1 MLDNQKMLE
10 VLKIISDFVAKAA
23 IIAPTMI
30 TDDMALVTD
39 INGVCNAGVTLKPRN
54 TQRKLRE

>member
-1 MLDNQKMLE
+1 MLE

-30 TDDMALVTD
+30 TDDMALVT
-39 INGVCNAGVTLKPRN
+39 TLMECALLVLHTKPRN
-54 TQRKLRE
+54 TQLNLRE